1 MNNKITF
8 SKDIG
13 TQFQLSI
20 QDQRQGEMCL
30 TFYKAINCFMW
41 YDKHTLTEN
50 MKTWRKSAKNGSIK
64 ICKYNNKTVEYM
76 GKIYYTFVIQSYKN
90 NICQQDGWC
99 PLMLCGF
106 NTMVSGYG
114 YCFRTQEN
122 RDTIYNYVMKDIN
135 EPN

>member
-1 MNNKITF
+1 MNTKITF
-8 SKDIG
+8 PKDIG

-20 QDQRQGEMCL
+20 QDQQQGEMCL
-30 TFYKAINCFMW
+30 TFYKANNHFMW
-41 YDKHTLTEN
+41 YDKPTLTEN
-50 MKTWRKSAKNGSIK
+50 MKMWRKSAKNGSIK
-64 ICKYNNKTVEYM
+64 ICKYNNKNLEYM
-76 GKIYYTFVIQSYKN
+76 GKTYYTFVIQSYKN

>member
-1 MNNKITF
+1 MSYKLTF
-8 SKDIG
+8 PKDIG

-20 QDQRQGEMCL
+20 QDQ
-30 TFYKAINCFMW
+30 
-41 YDKHTLTEN
+41 
-50 MKTWRKSAKNGSIK
+50 
-64 ICKYNNKTVEYM
+64 
-76 GKIYYTFVIQSYKN
+76 
-90 NICQQDGWC
+90 QQDGMC

-122 RDTIYNYVMKDIN
+122 RDGIYNYVMKDIN